1 MVIKTA
7 EKSSSRSTDCLEKL
21 QAVVLLAGS
30 VRATRLREAIRRS
43 MLDLPVG
50 EGRTLLQYWQAQT
63 SALARAVGL
72 KRLEVRIMVDRE
84 AQEPAAA
91 PAQEGVILSVER
103 DPMDFRGTGG
113 VLKDLSKA
121 YRADDYILVANAH
134 QLLLQ
139 DLTRLAM
146 RVAEKGGDVT
156 VTSHRDGSVSSLM
169 LVRCGVLSRVAE
181 AGFVDMKEQGL
192 PTIAKHH
199 RVEVVNLNRPSGM
212 PIRSTADYVSALRR
226 HHRRV
231 AGTAGGAAEES
242 ANPWAEDWAPT
253 FSIVE
258 EGALIGAGARVHDS
272 VVLKGARVE
281 TGAVVVR
288 SVVCPGA
295 VVGKGVL
302 VAEDLVEG
310 RAMNRGRQE

>member
-1 MVIKTA
+1 M
-7 EKSSSRSTDCLEKL
+7 

-63 SALARAVGL
+63 SGLARAVGL
-72 KRLEVRIMVDRE
+72 KRLEVRVMVDRE
-84 AQEPAAA
+84 ATEPAA
-91 PAQEGVILSVER
+91 PAAQDGVILSVER
-103 DPMDFRGTGG
+103 DPLDFRGTGG

-121 YRADDYILVANAH
+121 YAPDDYILVANAH

-146 RVAEKGGDVT
+146 TVSAKGGDVT
-156 VTSHRDGSVSSLM
+156 VTTHRDGSVSSLM
-169 LVRCGVLSRVAE
+169 LVRCGVLARVAE

-192 PTIAKHH
+192 PQIAKHH
-199 RVEVVNLNRPSGM
+199 RVEVVDLERPSGM
-212 PIRSTADYVSALRR
+212 PIRTTADYISALRR
-226 HHRRV
+226 HHRR
-231 AGTAGGAAEES
+231 ASGTAGGVTEETVAS
-242 ANPWAEDWAPT
+242 PWAEDWAPT
-253 FSIVE
+253 FSIAE
-258 EGALIGAGARVHDS
+258 EGASVGAGARVHDS

-295 VVGKGVL
+295 VVGRGVL

-310 RAMNRGRQE
+310 RAAANRGRQG

>member
-1 MVIKTA
+1 MIAKTETESLDA
-7 EKSSSRSTDCLEKL
+7 TASAAYGRLARV
-21 QAVVLLAGS
+21 QAVILLAGS
-30 VRATRLREAIRRS
+30 VRATRLREAIQRS

-50 EGRTLLQYWQAQT
+50 DGNTLLQYWQMQT

-72 KRLEVRIMVDRE
+72 RRLEVRVMVDRE
-84 AQEPAAA
+84 ASEPAAT

-103 DPMDFRGTGG
+103 DPLNFRGTGG
-113 VLKDLSKA
+113 VLKDLSKG
-121 YRADDYILVANAH
+121 YGPDDYILVANAH

-139 DLTRLAM
+139 DLTLLAM
-146 RVAEKGGDVT
+146 KVAARDGDVT
-156 VTSHRDGSVSSLM
+156 VTTHHDGSVSSLM
-169 LVRCGVLSRVAE
+169 LVRCGVLARIAE

-192 PTIAKHH
+192 PLIARHH
-199 RVEVVNLNRPSGM
+199 RVEVVDLKRPSGM
-212 PIRSTADYVSALRR
+212 PIRTTTDYIGALRR
-226 HHRRV
+226 HHRL
-231 AGTAGGAAEES
+231 ATGSEETV
-242 ANPWAEDWAPT
+242 NPWAEDWAPT

-258 EGALIGAGARVHDS
+258 EGAMVGAGARVHDS

-302 VAEDLVEG
+302 VAEDLIEG
-310 RAMNRGRQE
+310 RATKRGRQE

>member
-1 MVIKTA
+1 M
-7 EKSSSRSTDCLEKL
+7 
-21 QAVVLLAGS
+21 
-30 VRATRLREAIRRS
+30 
-43 MLDLPVG
+43 
-50 EGRTLLQYWQAQT
+50 
-63 SALARAVGL
+63 
-72 KRLEVRIMVDRE
+72 
-84 AQEPAAA
+84 
-91 PAQEGVILSVER
+91 SVER
-103 DPMDFRGTGG
+103 DPLDFRGTGG
-113 VLKDLSKA
+113 VLKDLSKG
-121 YRADDYILVANAH
+121 YGPDDYILVANAH

-146 RVAEKGGDVT
+146 TVADKGGDVT

-169 LVRCGVLSRVAE
+169 LVRCGVLARVAE

-192 PTIAKHH
+192 PQIAKHH
-199 RVEVVNLNRPSGM
+199 GVEVVDLDRPSGM
-212 PIRSTADYVSALRR
+212 PIRTTADYINSLRR

-231 AGTAGGAAEES
+231 AGAGGAGSVVDEAVAS
-242 ANPWAEDWAPT
+242 PWAEDWAPT

-258 EGALIGAGARVHDS
+258 EGALVGAGARVHDS

-295 VVGKGVL
+295 VVGRGVL

-310 RAMNRGRQE
+310 RATNRGRQG